1 MICQVNNVLK
11 EKLLTGLIGSPGH
24 SSSDRVQELTSVQM
38 EDTVPGKLNLRDE
51 VKSDRKYLNL
61 RLCSGYLDW
70 VLFDLK
76 ILKDQKSY
84 VRLCDM
90 GN

>member
-24 SSSDRVQELTSVQM
+24 SSDRVQEQTSVPM
-38 EDTVPGKLNLRDE
+38 EDTVPGKLNLREE

-61 RLCSGYLDW
+61 RLCSGYLD
-70 VLFDLK
+70 
-76 ILKDQKSY
+76 
-84 VRLCDM
+84 
-90 GN
+90 